1 MAKGKNSIEVRV
13 SANTA
18 QFAQGMQR
26 AQSSITDFGKKVGA
40 GLAIGAGAIA
50 AFAAKG
56 LGDFAS
62 FQTGMNEVFTLLPGE
77 SQAAFDKLTGQ
88 TKDFSKEF
96 GVLPNDVIPSLYQAL
111 SAGVPKDNV
120 FEFLETAQMAAKGG
134 VTSLETAVDGI
145 SSVVN
150 SYGDDV
156 ISATEASDLMFTAV
170 RLGKTNFEELSGSL
184 FQVAP
189 IASSLGVNFN
199 TVTAS
204 LANLTAK
211 GTPTK
216 VAATQMKSALSEL
229 GKAGS
234 KADKNFRDL
243 TGIGFTEFLETEGNV
258 VSAFTTLA
266 EGAEES
272 GKSVLDM
279 FGSIEAGQ
287 AVLAL
292 TADGGDAFLETLQE
306 MGDSAGATETA
317 FDTMDTGL
325 QASLDRIKASL
336 SVLFIDVGEKLA
348 PVVEAALDKIIGAWS
363 AVSDAYEE
371 DGFAGV
377 FDLLQE
383 QIAEHGPKVLAKL
396 GGWLEDVG
404 AWFVGTA
411 LPWLGEK
418 TLVLLDALWNW
429 VSTDGVETLGKLWDW
444 VKSVGTW
451 FIDEGLPWLGE
462 KTAELADA
470 LWNWIQTDGVDT
482 IAKLWDWVESLGT
495 WFIDEGVPYVS
506 EKAGELADGL
516 IDWIQ
521 TDAVD
526 AISAATDWINSL
538 GDWIKNDASDVI
550 SEKTE
555 ELGEKLWEWLNSE
568 DQNNDTI
575 DAAKEAIGTFAKA
588 FATEFLP
595 ALGKALAESNLLTVK
610 AILNLFKGMFA
621 EAGRTAADDF
631 SEAFSGGVS
640 KKLAGVATLGIPG
653 ALTGAAGFV
662 GGLFSEDAV
671 PLTGRVPGRR
681 AAGGLVRGGMP
692 YMIGEQ
698 GPEMFVPTVSG
709 NVVPNNKL
717 RAGSGSQ
724 QQINVTV
731 NAGIGTDGTQVGR
744 QIVQVLNEYA
754 VNGGSRLSSDLVA

>member
-13 SANTA
+13 SANTT
-18 QFAQGMQR
+18 QFSQGMQR
-26 AQSSITDFGKKVGA
+26 AQNSITDFGKKVGA
-40 GLAIGAGAIA
+40 GLAVGAGAVA
-50 AFAAKG
+50 AFTAKG
-56 LGDFAS
+56 LSDFAS

-77 SQAAFDKLTGQ
+77 SQAAFDKLTDQ

-111 SAGVPKDNV
+111 SAGVPQDNV

-150 SYGDDV
+150 AYGDDV

-189 IASSLGVNFN
+189 IASSLGVNFD
-199 TVTAS
+199 TVTAA

-211 GTPTK
+211 GTPTS
-216 VAATQMKSALSEL
+216 VAATQMKGALSEL
-229 GKAGS
+229 GKEGS
-234 KADKNFRDL
+234 KADKAFRDL
-243 TGIGFTEFLETEGNV
+243 TGMGFTDFLETEGNV

-266 EGAEES
+266 EGAEQS

-287 AVLAL
+287 AVLSL
-292 TADGGDAFLETLQE
+292 TADGGEAFLETLQE

-317 FDTMDTGL
+317 FETMDTGL
-325 QASLDRIKASL
+325 QASLDRIKAAL

-348 PVVEAALDKIIGAWS
+348 PVVEAALDKIIGAWN
-363 AVSDAYEE
+363 AVSAAYEE

-396 GGWLEDVG
+396 SGWLEDVG
-404 AWFVGTA
+404 VWFVTTA

-418 TLVLLDALWNW
+418 TLVLLEALWNW

-482 IAKLWDWVESLGT
+482 IAKLWDWIESLGT
-495 WFIDEGVPYVS
+495 WFIDEGIPYIS
-506 EKAGELADGL
+506 EKAGELAAGL

-538 GDWIKNDASDVI
+538 GDWIKNDAADVI

-568 DQNNDTI
+568 EQNSETI
-575 DAAKEAIGTFAKA
+575 DAAKEALGTFANA

-595 ALGKALAESNLLTVK
+595 ALGKALIESNILTVK
-610 AILNLFKGMFA
+610 AFGNLFKGFFKQLGEAAANDFA
-621 EAGRTAADDF
+621 
-631 SEAFSGGVS
+631 SAFTGGVS
-640 KKLAGVATLGIPG
+640 KKVRGIATFGIPG
-653 ALTGAAGFV
+653 AISDAAGFI
-662 GGLFSEDAV
+662 GGLFSEDPV
-671 PLTGRVPGRR
+671 PLTGRVPGR
-681 AAGGLVRGGMP
+681 AAGGLVKGGMP

-698 GPEMFVPTVSG
+698 GPEMFVPSVSG
-709 NVVPNNKL
+709 TVVPNNKL

-754 VNGGSRLSSDLVA
+754 ANGGSRLSSDLVA

>member
-13 SANTA
+13 SANTT
-18 QFAQGMQR
+18 QFSQGMER

-40 GLAIGAGAIA
+40 GLAVGAGAIA
-50 AFAAKG
+50 AFTAKG
-56 LGDFAS
+56 LSDFAS

-77 SQAAFDKLTGQ
+77 SQATFDKLTDQ

-120 FEFLETAQMAAKGG
+120 FSFLETAQMAAKGG
-134 VTSLETAVDGI
+134 VTDLETAVDGI
-145 SSVVN
+145 TSVVN
-150 SYGDDV
+150 AYGDAE
-156 ISATEASDLMFTAV
+156 ISATEASDMMFTAV
-170 RLGKTNFEELSGSL
+170 RLGKTNFEELSGSM

-199 TVTAS
+199 TVTAA

-211 GTPTK
+211 GTPTS
-216 VAATQMKSALSEL
+216 VAATQMKGALSEL
-229 GKAGS
+229 GKEGS
-234 KADKNFRDL
+234 KADQAFRDIA
-243 TGIGFTEFLETEGNV
+243 GMGFTQFLESEGNV
-258 VSAFTTLA
+258 VSAFTLM
-266 EGAEES
+266 AEEAENS

-287 AVLAL
+287 AVLSL
-292 TADGGDAFLETLQE
+292 TADGGDAFLDTLIE

-317 FDTMDTGL
+317 FETMDTGL
-325 QASLDRIKASL
+325 QASLDRIKAAL

-348 PVVEAALDKIIGAWS
+348 PVVEAALDKIIGAWN
-363 AVSDAYEE
+363 AVSEAYEE
-371 DGFAGV
+371 DGFSGV

-383 QIAEHGPKVLAKL
+383 QIAEHGPKVLSKL

-404 AWFVGTA
+404 AWFVTTA

-418 TLVLLDALWNW
+418 TLVLLEALWNW

-482 IAKLWDWVESLGT
+482 IAKLWDWIEALGS
-495 WFIDEGVPYVS
+495 WFIDEGIPYIS
-506 EKAGELADGL
+506 EKAEELATGL

-538 GDWIKNDASDVI
+538 GDWIKNDASTVI

-555 ELGEKLWEWLNSE
+555 ELGKKLWEWLNSE
-568 DQNNDTI
+568 EQNNETI
-575 DAAKEAIGTFAKA
+575 AAAKEALGTFANA

-595 ALGKALAESNLLTVK
+595 ALGKALFESNVLTVK
-610 AILNLFKGMFA
+610 AFLNIFKGFFIELG
-621 EAGRTAADDF
+621 EAAADDF
-631 SEAFSGGVS
+631 ASAFTGGVG
-640 KKLAGVATLGIPG
+640 KKVAGMATFGIPG
-653 ALTGAAGFV
+653 ALSDAAGFV
-662 GGLFSEDAV
+662 GGLFSEDPV
-671 PLTGRVPGRR
+671 PLTGRVPGR
-681 AAGGLVRGGMP
+681 AAGGLVKGGMP
-692 YMIGEQ
+692 YVIGEQ
-698 GPEMFVPTVSG
+698 GPELFVPSVSG
-709 NVVPNNKL
+709 AVVPNNKL
-717 RAGSGSQ
+717 RATSGEQAS
-724 QQINVTV
+724 INVVV
-731 NAGIGTDGTQVGR
+731 NAGVGTDGMQVGR
-744 QIVQVLNEYA
+744 EIVQVLNEYA
-754 VNGGSRLSSDLVA
+754 AGGGARLSSSLVA